1 MNHHRTTGRTTGQ
14 QQRWN
19 SAWTKLIRAVRTGTV
34 LRVVCG
40 LLATSV
46 LGWASAPASAG
57 DGAESRGVII
67 AGKAAP
73 GAIGAQQ
80 RPQAGSCP
88 EEWLVDRV
96 QPVSIQGPKG
106 MLVAVETAYGWSPLQ
121 PAPVRTGLVVGQ
133 PYRLRIAGIQGY
145 EEREL
150 FPTVRILARLAS
162 PPGMDWRFPVEV
174 VLDASDLTEAL
185 AGAHVRRIVYAAC
198 EPDTPD
204 IQPTNWFD
212 VRPGDDGMDVAA
224 TLGDPVAEVII
235 GDRVPA
241 PGVVP

>member
-1 MNHHRTTGRTTGQ
+1 VT
-14 QQRWN
+14 
-19 SAWTKLIRAVRTGTV
+19 
-34 LRVVCG
+34 
-40 LLATSV
+40 
-46 LGWASAPASAG
+46 
-57 DGAESRGVII
+57 I
-67 AGKAAP
+67 ARETAP

-150 FPTVRILARLAS
+150 FPSVRILARLAS

-198 EPDTPD
+198 EPDMPD
-204 IQPTNWFD
+204 IQSSNWFD
-212 VRPGDDGMDVAA
+212 VRPGEMVGIIAGQSIGEPTTQLTLNIRPDTGCSPLQLRILVCRGGETVRECQARLRRLTGCACPTLCKLVAR
-224 TLGDPVAEVII
+224 TLS
-235 GDRVPA
+235 
-241 PGVVP
+241 